1 MRSIRGETTTV
12 LLVAVAAAALVG
24 GGFTLPAFLQKKPP
38 VAKLEQTQADLAAA
52 KAAQQAAEVARDKAQ
67 ADLAKVREDDQRK
80 KGEQLGFAYQMAVG
94 ASEAIGRIPG
104 EHKTS
109 ASQLAGDLIAR
120 STVGLAAAL
129 GELPADK
136 RLEIVRIVDQALSS
150 KQAEIDAAR
159 AALARKDAELS
170 FTIQE
175 RERLAAEVPRLAA
188 EVTHRELEVRK
199 KLAEVAEKDVAVTRL
214 AEEVK
219 RYATEAAA
227 ERARAGSIDAYAG
240 NIARALVVIVLLWLV
255 AMWVLPSLAQEFPGS
270 RVLVGLNK
278 TVKSIL
284 TAHL

>member
-1 MRSIRGETTTV
+1 MKKTRGESTV
-12 LLVAVAAAALVG
+12 LILVVVAAAAIVG

-38 VAKLEQTQADLAAA
+38 VVKLEQTQADLAAA
-52 KAAQQAAEVARDKAQ
+52 KAAQLAAEAARDKAQ
-67 ADLAKVREDDQRK
+67 ADLAKVRDEDQRK

-94 ASEAIGRIPG
+94 AGEAIGRIPVD
-104 EHKTS
+104 HKTP
-109 ASQLAGDLIAR
+109 ASQLAGELIAR

-136 RLEIVRIVDQALSS
+136 RIEIVRIVDQALSA

-175 RERLAAEVPRLAA
+175 RERLASEVPRLAA
-188 EVTHRELEVRK
+188 EVTHRELEVKRK
-199 KLAEVAEKDVAVTRL
+199 AAEVAEKDIAVTRL

-227 ERARAGSIDAYAG
+227 ERARAGGLDAYAG
-240 NIARALVVIVLLWLV
+240 TIMRGLMLLAGLYVLANWI
-255 AMWVLPSLAQEFPGS
+255 LPSLAAEFPACRALS
-270 RVLVGLNK
+270 VINK
-278 TVKSIL
+278 TVKSI
-284 TAHL
+284 TSSHS